1 MRSTR
6 RSLRPSHAWFSHLVL
21 ASGLLLVA
29 CGSEDDRPA
38 AGSDRHARV
47 TKVTDGDTIRLGE
60 LGPVRLIGV
69 DTPEVYG
76 GSECF
81 GREASDFARRLLPL
95 GTRVRYRVGV
105 DERDPY
111 GRLLAYVWLPDG
123 RMLNRVLVERGYAQP
138 LPIAPNVDF
147 ADAFRRAARRAR
159 QAGLGLWRAC
169 GGPGGQAGG
178 EFSRRLRSRVRAPS

>member
-1 MRSTR
+1 MRSTL
-6 RSLRPSHAWFSHLVL
+6 RSLRPRDAWFSHLVL
-21 ASGLLLVA
+21 AAGLLLVA
-29 CGSEDDRPA
+29 CDAEDVRPTG
-38 AGSDRHARV
+38 GSDRHARV

-69 DTPEVYG
+69 ETPEVYG
-76 GSECF
+76 GAECF
-81 GREASDFARRLLPL
+81 GREASEFAKRLLPL

-123 RMLNRVLVERGYAQP
+123 RMLNRVLVERGYAHP
-138 LPIAPNVDF
+138 LTIAPNVDF
-147 ADAFRRAARRAR
+147 AEAFRRAARRAR

-169 GGPGGQAGG
+169 GASG
-178 EFSRRLRSRVRAPS
+178 